1 MILGRRVKT
10 GLTAIHLKPVC
21 ARARTPLLRPW
32 TRTHDGGNCYK
43 KVMAGRCNM
52 TIIRRICL
60 LLARKEKKEK
70 KRKEKEKKKKAKL

>member
-32 TRTHDGGNCYK
+32 TRAHDGGNYYK
-43 KVMAGRCNM
+43 KVMADRCNIT
-52 TIIRRICL
+52 TIKRICL
-60 LLARKEKKEK
+60 LSTK
-70 KRKEKEKKKKAKL
+70 KRKILNHDLKKGRSNAAI